1 MKRIFSI
8 LFIFCCSV
16 YAATA
21 QTETLTNNEIILMTK
36 AGLSKDLIIRKIA
49 DSDGNYET
57 TAQSLIELKKSGV
70 ADDVIASMF
79 EKKSVNKKE
88 NSSAEN
94 KQNSD
99 NADAQTAITLT
110 LNQPATFGDNSKS
123 HIVLDSKEAL
133 RAAKTIALEKSSV
146 NPSRQALEKELLKR
160 EDWQK
165 LNLNIVRYKTDADL
179 YVEIGFVPLSVITH
193 RYVFRIY
200 DRKSG
205 TIVAAGE
212 TTSWG
217 SLAANLAR
225 HISQKLSAAMN

>member
-1 MKRIFSI
+1 
-8 LFIFCCSV
+8 
-16 YAATA
+16 
-21 QTETLTNNEIILMTK
+21 MTK

-49 DSDGNYET
+49 DSNGNYET

-70 ADDVIASMF
+70 ADDVIASML
-79 EKKSVNKKE
+79 EKKSVNQKE
-88 NSSAEN
+88 NSSVEN
-94 KQNSD
+94 KQYSD
-99 NADAQTAITLT
+99 GADAQTAITLT
-110 LNQPATFGDNSKS
+110 LNQPVAPGDNSKS

-179 YVEIGFVPLSVITH
+179 YIEIGFVPLSVITH

-217 SLAANLAR
+217 SLAENLAR
-225 HISQKLSAAMN
+225 HISQKLNAAMN